1 MFAITNTGTGGSDG
15 TAGVRFVPGVS
26 VTVPETDPSVDVCVV
41 LDLSPEISML
51 GCPLTVTLNVMDGT
65 FASMY
70 IIMYV
75 CGNNQCG

>member
-15 TAGVRFVPGVS
+15 TAEVRFVPDVS
-26 VTVPETDPSVDVCVV
+26 VPETDPSVDVCVV

-75 CGNNQCG
+75 CGDNQCG